1 VGRSAASWVPGLTLL
16 ERAMGGVG
24 ALVMLIFGFTA
35 GSAFSEEIGGV
46 EDEEIPVDP
55 RVGCVLFGAEAPDSF
70 SSRRRRICKA

>member
-1 VGRSAASWVPGLTLL
+1 
-16 ERAMGGVG
+16 
-24 ALVMLIFGFTA
+24 LVMLIFGFTA